1 MTEFLLLGPVEL
13 RGPDGTA
20 VELGPAKRR
29 TVLAALLVDAG
40 RWVSVET
47 LVDRVW
53 GEDMPARVRPSLYA
67 HIARIRRSLAD
78 LPPAADGPRLR
89 RGPGGYLLDVPPGQV
104 DVHGFRHLVQ
114 RARSADCPDAERVE
128 LLRRALDRWRGE
140 PLAGLAGVW
149 VEHTRESW
157 AQERIEAVLEWSAA
171 EYRTGRHAGVIGTL
185 TALAAEHPLVEPLTV
200 ALMRALQGAGRSPEA
215 LTRYAVLQKRL
226 AEELGTDPGTEAR
239 QIHQAILRGE
249 ALPPPAYGTAPP
261 AYGPSPSAPGTPPS
275 APGTSPP
282 VYGAPPPTPGTSPT
296 APGAPPPGHSVAP
309 PAYGPSPQAPGTP
322 PSVPGA
328 SPPVYG
334 TPSSAPRTSPT
345 APGAPPP
352 GHGAVPPAYG
362 PSPQAPGTPPSAPG
376 TPLPVYGAPPPAPG
390 TSPTAPGTPPPA
402 PITPPPAPA
411 QLPLEPRGFI
421 GREKELA
428 RLDHILATASHRPAS
443 VVVSAVSG
451 TAGIGKTALAVHWAH
466 RVADRFPD
474 GQLYVNLRGFDPSGV
489 AVTPDQAV
497 RDFLD
502 ALGGAA
508 QHVPADPQ
516 AREGLYR
523 SLLAGRRMLLVLD
536 NARDA
541 DQVRPLLPGAPGCL
555 AVITSRNRLTGLV
568 AAEGAHPLPL
578 DLLSPAEARALLGRR
593 LGEERVAAEP
603 DAAEE
608 IIARC
613 ARLPLALAIVTAR
626 AAAHPGFPL
635 RAVAEE
641 LRDSLDAFTGGDL
654 ATDVRAVFSW
664 SHDALTPVQARL
676 FALLG
681 LAPGPDIGLFALA
694 CLAGLT
700 GPATRTALQAL
711 ENLHLVEQPEPGRW
725 RMHDLVRLYAAD
737 RGRQDLEP
745 GDRDAALRRLT
756 GFYLH
761 TVCGTLRL
769 MPLDD
774 VPPDLGAPEPGCLP
788 QPLAT
793 RAQALE
799 WLTRELPNLLAAQ
812 RLATERGWRR
822 TVWQF
827 AWSLDQFYGLM
838 GHVHDRVAMW
848 RAALAALGPDD
859 APYVRMRVH
868 RRLGH
873 AVNHAGAHDEALRHL
888 DHALDLADDPADQ
901 VRIHIALAQTYGR
914 QNRLREA
921 LRHSYRALRNLRE
934 EDLPALKAAA
944 LNSAGWYEARA
955 AHYAPARAHC
965 ESALPLARGAG
976 HDSIEADILD
986 SLGYIAHHTGRH
998 EEAVAHYR
1006 LALARYRGSGSDHW
1020 VADTL
1025 ERLGRTYAAL
1035 GRTGEARGVWEEA
1048 AAMYGEQHRGEPAER
1063 VRRRLGELGSWA
1075 AGRAPGS
1082 G

>member
-249 ALPPPAYGTAPP
+249 ALPPPAYGTA
-261 AYGPSPSAPGTPPS
+261 
-275 APGTSPP
+275 
-282 VYGAPPPTPGTSPT
+282 
-296 APGAPPPGHSVAP
+296 
-309 PAYGPSPQAPGTP
+309 
-322 PSVPGA
+322 
-328 SPPVYG
+328 
-334 TPSSAPRTSPT
+334 
-345 APGAPPP
+345 
-352 GHGAVPPAYG
+352 PPAYG

>member
-185 TALAAEHPLVEPLTV
+185 TALAADHPLVEPLTV

-322 PSVPGA
+322 PS
-328 SPPVYG
+328 
-334 TPSSAPRTSPT
+334 
-345 APGAPPP
+345 
-352 GHGAVPPAYG
+352 
-362 PSPQAPGTPPSAPG
+362 APG

-428 RLDHILATASHRPAS
+428 RLDHILATASHRPPS

>member
-282 VYGAPPPTPGTSPT
+282 VYGAPPPTPG
-296 APGAPPPGHSVAP
+296 
-309 PAYGPSPQAPGTP
+309 
-322 PSVPGA
+322 
-328 SPPVYG
+328 
-334 TPSSAPRTSPT
+334 TSPT

>member
-67 HIARIRRSLAD
+67 HIARVRRSLAA

-140 PLAGLAGVW
+140 PLAGLAGIW

-171 EYRTGRHAGVIGTL
+171 EYRTGRHAGVIGVL
-185 TALAAEHPLVEPLTV
+185 TGLAAEHPLVEPLTV

-215 LTRYAVLQKRL
+215 LARYAVLQKRL

-249 ALPPPAYGTAPP
+249 ALPTPAYGTA
-261 AYGPSPSAPGTPPS
+261 
-275 APGTSPP
+275 
-282 VYGAPPPTPGTSPT
+282 
-296 APGAPPPGHSVAP
+296 
-309 PAYGPSPQAPGTP
+309 
-322 PSVPGA
+322 
-328 SPPVYG
+328 
-334 TPSSAPRTSPT
+334 
-345 APGAPPP
+345 
-352 GHGAVPPAYG
+352 PPAYG

-376 TPLPVYGAPPPAPG
+376 TSPPVYGTPSSAPG
-390 TSPTAPGTPPPA
+390 TPPTAYGAPPPA

-411 QLPLEPRGFI
+411 QLPLEARGFI

-799 WLTRELPNLLAAQ
+799 WLTHELPNLLAAQ
-812 RLATERGWRR
+812 RLATERGWSR

-921 LRHSYRALRNLRE
+921 LRHSYRALRDLRE

-1063 VRRRLGELGSWA
+1063 VRRRLGELGS
-1075 AGRAPGS
+1075 
-1082 G
+1082 